1 MNVKEKIIP
10 MIAYAISLAMGIV
23 SIVLSIVGEPAVP
36 ILMPIAVTALGFAG
50 LESIDKKESE

>member
-23 SIVLSIVGEPAVP
+23 SIVLSIIGEPAVP
-36 ILMPIAVTALGFAG
+36 ILMPVAVTALGFAG
-50 LESIDKKESE
+50 LESIDKK